1 MSYDYGS
8 GGGSM
13 SPADFNALM
22 GGNRN
27 ADGGFGGLG
36 GMMAMFYMLIMFLF
50 FFQNG
55 GLFGNGRF
63 GNGAMPFIAAQDTQ
77 AEVQRG
83 FDQQQLVAGIGN
95 LNNTVSTG
103 FANAEVGNCNRQMA
117 LIQTLNGN
125 QMNLQQTLNQNQ
137 LGLYQGLN
145 QIVLGQQAAN
155 SANQA
160 GLADLK
166 YTVATENCS
175 DRQVVN
181 NGVRDIIAN
190 QTANTQAIINSQN
203 QGFQALQD
211 KLCQLELDSYKQKVS
226 DQAVEIASLRGAISQ
241 FEQTAKLM
249 QDNNQQTATLIQRI
263 APAPVPA
270 YPAPSYGQ
278 LFGGCCGRAV

>member
-1 MSYDYGS
+1 MSYDYGG

-22 GGNRN
+22 GNRN

-36 GMMAMFYMLIMFLF
+36 GMMAMFYMLIMFFF

-55 GLFGNGRF
+55 GLFQNGRF
-63 GNGAMPFIAAQDTQ
+63 GNGGAMPFIAAQDTQ

-83 FDQQQLVAGIGN
+83 FNQQQLVAGIGN
-95 LNNTVSTG
+95 LNNTVSSG

-117 LIQTLNGN
+117 LMQTLNGN

-145 QIVLGQQAAN
+145 QIVLGQQVAN

-181 NGVRDIIAN
+181 NGVRDIIASN
-190 QTANTQAIINSQN
+190 TANTQAIINSQN

-211 KLCQLELDSYKQKVS
+211 KLCQLELDSYKQKNAE
-226 DQAVEIASLRGAISQ
+226 QAAEIVSLRGVISQ
-241 FEQTAKLM
+241 SEQTAKLI

-263 APAPVPA
+263 APPPVPA
-270 YPAPSYGQ
+270 YPAQGYGQ